1 MVNFESIPTFYSSLT
16 FVEFLCLGHF
26 LRNYKG

>member
-1 MVNFESIPTFYSSLT
+1 MFNFESWPTFYSSLI
-16 FVEFLCLGHF
+16 FVEFLGLGPL